1 IILACVG
8 TVISLITFAK
18 CRNRIA
24 YWV

>member
-1 IILACVG
+1 CVG